1 MQGNSDVIVDVIKKL
16 SLEDIEGNTDTQ
28 AMEVEMNEWM
38 MIWDIYFI
46 FNNILNYHPSFIIKD
61 IFTKK

>member
-28 AMEVEMNEWM
+28 AMEVEMNE
-38 MIWDIYFI
+38 
-46 FNNILNYHPSFIIKD
+46 
-61 IFTKK
+61 